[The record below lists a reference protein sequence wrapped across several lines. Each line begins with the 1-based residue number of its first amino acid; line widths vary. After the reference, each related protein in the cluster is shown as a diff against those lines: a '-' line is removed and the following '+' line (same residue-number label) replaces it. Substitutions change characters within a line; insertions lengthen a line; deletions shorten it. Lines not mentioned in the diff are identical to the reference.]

1 MGAKF
6 ELNYHHEASYDDR
19 VVVEIKLQ
27 RRPGA
32 ENYKK
37 MLSAIDTLNTIA
49 LMYVKIPEPVKE
61 KK

>member
-1 MGAKF
+1 MSAKF
-6 ELNYHHEASYDDR
+6 ELNYHHEASYDEK

-37 MLSAIDTLNTIA
+37 MLAAIDTLNTLA
-49 LMYVKIPEPVKE
+49 LMYVKIPEPAKE
-61 KK
+61 TK

>member
-6 ELNYHHEASYDDR
+6 ELNYHHEASYENK

-37 MLSAIDTLNTIA
+37 MLAAINELDKIA
-49 LMYVKIPEPVKE
+49 QMYVKIPEPKE
-61 KK
+61 QK